1 MQGHNM
7 LYIPNQPKKDNFAVK
22 LKRERERERER
33 THTTFL
39 RHEIQSKK
47 QQNKQKNRTETDTL
61 RDISHK
67 ATFFRRHLC
76 QDMT

>member
-22 LKRERERERER
+22 LKRERER

-47 QQNKQKNRTETDTL
+47 QQQNKQKNRTETDTL